1 MRILLVFFEWYEL
14 RILSILSLLSILSM
28 LLILSSDYIH
38 DPEMSTDLV
47 PGFLE

>member
-14 RILSILSLLSILSM
+14 PILSILPM
-28 LLILSSDYIH
+28 LPILSSDYIH